1 MDLPLA
7 TEHRAKVEAFQRR
20 HRIAVLTLLFT
31 DIVGSTKL
39 KQDLGDSKA
48 VTLIQNHRDLFR
60 ELLRRFPEA
69 EEITHAG
76 DSFFVI
82 FPRPSEA
89 VRFAPSWQWPL
100 RSGGSSSAVPLS
112 HPRGGG
118 PGVRA
123 PADEATESAGSPLP

>member
-7 TEHRAKVEAFQRR
+7 IEHRAKVEAFQRK

-60 ELLRRFPEA
+60 EWLPRLPEA
-69 EEITHAG
+69 EEINHAG

-82 FPRPSEA
+82 SARPSGA
-89 VRFAPSWQWPL
+89 VRFALSWQARL
-100 RSGGSSSAVPLS
+100 RAGESASAVPLS
-112 HPRGGG
+112 HPMGEGS
-118 PGVRA
+118 GVR
-123 PADEATESAGSPLP
+123 DRI